1 MSQEQKQIPKKD
13 ELNDVIKV
21 FHTTL
26 RQLKLPIPSFIGKYV
41 RYLETNAVNLATEL
55 EKVNKKEG

>member
-1 MSQEQKQIPKKD
+1 MSQEQKQIPTKD

-21 FHTTL
+21 FQPTL

-41 RYLETNAVNLATEL
+41 RYSETNAVNLATEL

>member
-1 MSQEQKQIPKKD
+1 MCQEQKQIPTKD

-55 EKVNKKEG
+55 EKVKRKEG